1 MEELKKVCYVVTEN
15 DNVATAMADIECG
28 MVELTGD
35 VPENRFSLKAVQLVP
50 FGHKIA
56 LKKINTGEAIV
67 KYGAPI
73 GIAVEDIEPGTH
85 VHMHNMKSAY
95 DFRSAQLDP
104 QTAHAKDIEYKT
116 Y

>member
-1 MEELKKVCYVVTEN
+1 MEELKKVCYVVTEH
-15 DNVATAMADIECG
+15 DNVATAMADIESG
-28 MVELTGD
+28 MVELTGEI
-35 VPENRFSLKAVQLVP
+35 PEKEYKLIAVQPVP

-56 LKKINTGEAIV
+56 LREIKAGEAIV

-73 GIAVEDIEPGTH
+73 GVAVEDIEQGTH